1 MAKVILRNAIEG
13 HVSFHP
19 SGKIIVLERKMD
31 WRRNFYELEKKLG
44 IEGAIFFVIYYDP
57 LLSGFVVEVVPFF
70 GEKNVVRRLL
80 KRDFRGRSASDL
92 KVITN
97 LDDFR
102 LCHVTGIF
110 GVTST
115 LLSAI
120 LVADLSL

>member
-1 MAKVILRNAIEG
+1 
-13 HVSFHP
+13 
-19 SGKIIVLERKMD
+19 MD